1 MTKGPETRAPRNR
14 TLFLEP
20 GDDSRFRPA
29 PLPDR
34 PGEGVFVGDAVEFL
48 SRLEP
53 GSVGLL
59 FTDPPYNKGKDF
71 GNNRDRRADY
81 ESWTA
86 RWLDLARR
94 SLAPDGSIYVCSTWE
109 QSGLIQR
116 LLDERFVV
124 RNRITWKRDKGRGAR
139 ANWKN
144 NHEDVWFATAGDR
157 YTFNLDAV
165 KVRKPVV
172 APYRDAS
179 GGPKDWTESA
189 DGRHRMTH
197 PSNMWTDLCVP
208 FWSMRENT
216 PHPTQKPE
224 RLVERILQASSLPGD
239 FVVDPFLGSGT
250 SAVIARR
257 LGRRFAGVDLN
268 PDYVRLALKRL
279 DRERPPASTNDGP
292 RTPRTLDELAGTP
305 PSHGRRGA
313 R

>member
-1 MTKGPETRAPRNR
+1 MTKGPGTRAPRNR
-14 TLFLEP
+14 TLFLET
-20 GDDSRFRPA
+20 GDESRFRPL

-34 PGEGVFVGDAVEFL
+34 PVEGIFVGDAADFL

-53 GSVGLL
+53 GSVQLF

-94 SLAPDGSIYVCSTWE
+94 ALAPDGSVYVCSSWE
-109 QSGLIQR
+109 RSGLFQR
-116 LLDERFVV
+116 LLEERFVV

-165 KVRKPVV
+165 KVRKAVI

-179 GGPKDWTESA
+179 GHPKDWTEST

-197 PSNMWTDLCVP
+197 PSNIWTDLCVP

-224 RLVERILQASSLPGD
+224 RLVERVLQASSRPGD
-239 FVVDPFLGSGT
+239 LVVDPFLGSGT
-250 SAVIARR
+250 AAVVARR
-257 LGRRFAGVDLN
+257 LGRRFSGVDLN
-268 PDYVRLALKRL
+268 PDFVRLAMKRL
-279 DRERPPASTNDGP
+279 ERERPPSGTGSP
-292 RTPRTLDELAGTP
+292 HGTPRTGDVPDGTP
-305 PSHGRRGA
+305 PSRGRRGA